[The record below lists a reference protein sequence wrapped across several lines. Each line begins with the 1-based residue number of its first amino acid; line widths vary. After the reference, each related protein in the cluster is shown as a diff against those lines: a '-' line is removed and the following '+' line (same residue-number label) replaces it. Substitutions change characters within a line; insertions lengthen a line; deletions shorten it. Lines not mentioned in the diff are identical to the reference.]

1 MRSAS
6 AQQISKRS
14 SCRRNVT
21 TQCLGSFPVSVDQRA
36 RADSNR
42 DQHTLL
48 LNRRKGRRRGPLST
62 RPLPSGVRSASDPR
76 HLVRDQGVAGSNPV
90 SPTNFWLRF
99 RWGIPPGRRHRAVCA
114 DGSECGLV
122 LDKKIALRVRACAL
136 ILRKLRSLPD
146 GPTRQ
151 LTIILRFRPPS
162 RPVVGCPWRSA

>member
-36 RADSNR
+36 RAHSNR

-99 RWGIPPGRRHRAVCA
+99 RWGIPPAGGIVLCA
-114 DGSECGLV
+114 LTDRNARLV
-122 LDKKIALRVRACAL
+122 LDKKIALR
-136 ILRKLRSLPD
+136 
-146 GPTRQ
+146 
-151 LTIILRFRPPS
+151 
-162 RPVVGCPWRSA
+162 